1 MPNLQ
6 QQQPRNRRA
15 RLHTI
20 REEPN
25 WLHTMQRTYLGLA
38 MTRYAQEL
46 ILERRNRNYRREVH
60 ESQATRLNFTL
71 TPRSLVLTMTEPHLQ
86 KILAQILV
94 FVFGCVLGICV
105 QMTCVY
111 FMVSGERVKATS
123 LSAMGLQFVEDVA
136 CGNGRSE
143 IQTEN
148 DGLHECDRIGSLD
161 FGNVAECEDI
171 LSDAKNAPDDVISS

>member
-1 MPNLQ
+1 MPNL

-60 ESQATRLNFTL
+60 ENQATRLNFTL
-71 TPRSLVLTMTEPHLQ
+71 TPRSLVLTVTEPHLQ

-111 FMVSGERVKATS
+111 FMVSGERVKATVFLFLGRVYLLWVCNLLRMWHVEMGDLRFRLKMTGFMS
-123 LSAMGLQFVEDVA
+123 VIGLVLWILAMWQSVKIF
-136 CGNGRSE
+136 
-143 IQTEN
+143 
-148 DGLHECDRIGSLD
+148 
-161 FGNVAECEDI
+161 
-171 LSDAKNAPDDVISS
+171 